1 MNCKRNY
8 RNSRTPDNTLLNDEQ
23 VNEEPRSC
31 FDTGG
36 RGDAFDAFVATT
48 INYGHSANYLL
59 VLMKI
64 KGVHVPDP
72 VTPSH
77 TLLYRAGE

>member
-1 MNCKRNY
+1 MVSESMKSLVVALIREGGGW
-8 RNSRTPDNTLLNDEQ
+8 RG
-23 VNEEPRSC
+23 V
-31 FDTGG
+31 FD
-36 RGDAFDAFVATT
+36 ATT

-64 KGVHVPDP
+64 KGVRVPNP
-72 VTPSH
+72 ATPSH